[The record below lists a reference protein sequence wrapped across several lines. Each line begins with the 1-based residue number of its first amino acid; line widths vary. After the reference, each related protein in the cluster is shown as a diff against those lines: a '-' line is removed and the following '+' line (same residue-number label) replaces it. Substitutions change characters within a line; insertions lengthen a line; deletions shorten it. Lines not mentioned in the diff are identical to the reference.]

1 MVRTSLVFWFSS
13 LWFTNLA
20 GMGFYFMLIASYHI
34 TEDSLSLVMGYLFL
48 VGSSILLLMVVE
60 QLVAVLVLS
69 QEEMSVPPSTPPS

>member
-1 MVRTSLVFWFSS
+1 
-13 LWFTNLA
+13 
-20 GMGFYFMLIASYHI
+20 MLIASYHI